1 MQPARV
7 IVLRPSPTLAL
18 LIALVH
24 GGGLACLPPVA
35 LAVWIKL
42 ALAAALGVSLVLSLR
57 RMALLRAPNAI
68 VELVLG
74 SDGTL
79 QFVQENGQGG
89 NAAVLADSA
98 VHALMTVVR
107 LQPEGERWARSVV
120 VLPDST
126 DGEQFRR
133 LRIWLRWQAALNSG

>member
-24 GGGLACLPPVA
+24 GGALACLPPAA

-42 ALAAALGVSLVLSLR
+42 ALAAALGASLLLSLR

-79 QFVQENGQGG
+79 EFVQENGQGG
-89 NAAVLADSA
+89 HAAVLADST

-126 DGEQFRR
+126 DAEQLRR
-133 LRIWLRWQAALNSG
+133 LRIWLRWQAALNPG

>member
-1 MQPARV
+1 MQPDNV
-7 IVLRPSPTLAL
+7 IVLRRSPTLAL

-24 GGGLACLPPVA
+24 GGGLACLPAVA
-35 LAVWIKL
+35 LVVWIKL
-42 ALAAALGVSLVLSLR
+42 ALAAAVGVSLVLSLR
-57 RMALLRAPNAI
+57 RVALLCAPNAI
-68 VELVLG
+68 VELGLG

-79 QFVQENGQGG
+79 QYVQQNGQGG
-89 NAAVLADSA
+89 HAVVLADSA

-107 LQPEGERWARSVV
+107 LQAEGERWARSVV

-133 LRIWLRWQAALNSG
+133 LRVWLRWQAALNPG